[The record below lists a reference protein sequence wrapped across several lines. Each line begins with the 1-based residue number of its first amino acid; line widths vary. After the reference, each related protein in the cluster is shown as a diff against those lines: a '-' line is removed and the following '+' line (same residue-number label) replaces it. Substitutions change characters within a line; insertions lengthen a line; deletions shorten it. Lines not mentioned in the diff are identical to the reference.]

1 MKKLLAVICVALFAV
16 GCDCDCGEIV
26 VRDHYEDRNGM
37 KLYFIIET
45 PCGNK
50 QVGVDRFVFDEYR
63 NKSEY
68 CIK

>member
-1 MKKLLAVICVALFAV
+1 MKKLLAVICVALFSV

-37 KLYFIIET
+37 
-45 PCGNK
+45 
-50 QVGVDRFVFDEYR
+50 GVDRFVFDEYR

-68 CIK
+68 FIK